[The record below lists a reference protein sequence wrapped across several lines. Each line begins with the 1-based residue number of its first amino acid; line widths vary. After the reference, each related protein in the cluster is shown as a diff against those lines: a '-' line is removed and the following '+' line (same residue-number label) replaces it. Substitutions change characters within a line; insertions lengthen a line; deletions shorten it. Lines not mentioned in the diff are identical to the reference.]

1 MQTALDVSIFELLLE
16 TGKAITSEVETEKL
30 VQRITDVGTEVSGA
44 QFGAFFFNVINESGE
59 KYVLYTISGV
69 AREAFSK
76 FPMPRNTKIF
86 EPTFSG
92 KGTVRYDDVTTQS
105 HYAQNP
111 PYHGMPKGHLPV
123 RSYLATPVISPIT
136 KEVIGGL
143 FFGHPDAGIFTERS
157 EKLIE
162 GVAAQAAIAMGNA
175 QLFEEKKRTEAK
187 LREQSEQYQSIFQ
200 SSPDAMLIFN
210 EEGVIIDA
218 NPAASQTLAFPH
230 KKLLGKNGK
239 ELIASGEDDFNA
251 MISVVSSGRK
261 YYGTNIFKRSN
272 GEEITAQVTGTHFMH
287 RNKMNLLV
295 FIKDI
300 TEDKKTEE
308 ALQKSEA
315 FSQIISNVSPVVLW
329 MTNEHA
335 DTIYMNQTWA
345 DWTGSTYEESLN
357 YGWTTFIVEEDR
369 QKAGMAFM
377 ENFKSRRIHQ
387 YDFRI
392 KRRDGSISWVS
403 SYGTPYYLNNGG
415 FGGYAGSL
423 TDITERKITE
433 QKLQSQNVLINT
445 LTNNTQQALFMMDD
459 RQFCTYMNPAA
470 EAMTG
475 FKVEEVKE
483 KPLHY
488 YVHHTHPDGRHF
500 PIEECAIDRALP
512 TKMQTQGEE
521 VFIRKNGEFFPV
533 AFTASP
539 IIENGVPK
547 GTVIEVRETTEEKR
561 IQEELRNKE
570 KQAMEMLEQKV
581 KERTKELEKINY
593 ELMQFTSVASHDLK
607 EPVRKVSIFSDRLKD
622 MATNE
627 NEQFHK
633 YLSNIM
639 ASARRM
645 ARLIDDLL
653 SFSRLSQAKPELE
666 EVDLNAL
673 MQQILDDLQ
682 IAIKEKNAQVKFDKL
697 PVVQGV
703 PLQLG
708 QVFQN
713 LISNSLKFSN
723 SDRPP
728 VITIHTEKTDG
739 TYKIIYTDNGIGF
752 SNEAADKIFNVFER
766 LHAKDKYEGTGIGL
780 AIVKKIIE
788 LHGGTISAIGKE
800 GEGATFIFSL
810 PA

>member
-16 TGKAITSEVETEKL
+16 TGKAITSEVELEKL

-86 EPTFSG
+86 DPTFSG
-92 KGTVRYDDVTTQS
+92 RGTVRYDDVTAQS
-105 HYAQNP
+105 HYGQNP
-111 PYHGMPKGHLPV
+111 PYGGMPKGHLPV

-143 FFGHPDAGIFTERS
+143 FFGHSDVGVFTERS

-210 EEGVIIDA
+210 EDGVIVDA
-218 NPAASQTLAFPH
+218 NPAATQTLGFPH
-230 KKLLGKNGK
+230 QELIGKNGK
-239 ELIASGEDDFNA
+239 ELIATAEDDFNA
-251 MISVVSSGRK
+251 MISVVRSGRK
-261 YYGTNIFKRSN
+261 YNGTNIFKRSTRD
-272 GEEITAQVTGTHFMH
+272 EITAQVTGTHFLH
-287 RNKMNLLV
+287 RDKMNLLV

-300 TEDKKTEE
+300 TEDKRTEE
-308 ALQKSEA
+308 ALKKSEA
-315 FSQIISNVSPVVLW
+315 FEQIISNVSPVVLW
-329 MTNEHA
+329 MTNENA
-335 DTIYMNQTWA
+335 DTIYINQTWM

-357 YGWTTFIVEEDR
+357 YGWVNFIVEEDR
-369 QKAGMAFM
+369 ERAGAAFM
-377 ENFKSRRIHQ
+377 ESFKNRRIHQ

-392 KRRDGSISWVS
+392 KRRDSSISWVS

-423 TDITERKITE
+423 TDITERKTTE

-459 RQFCTYMNPAA
+459 KQFCTYMNPAA

-475 FKVEEVKE
+475 FTMEEVRE

-521 VFIRKNGEFFPV
+521 IFIRKNGEFFPV

-539 IIENGVPK
+539 IIENGVSK

-570 KQAMEMLEQKV
+570 KQAMAMLEQKV
-581 KERTKELEKINY
+581 KERTRELEKINY

-622 MATNE
+622 IATNE
-627 NEQFHK
+627 SEQFHK
-633 YLSNIM
+633 YLSNIIS
-639 ASARRM
+639 SAKRM

-682 IAIKEKNAQVKFDKL
+682 IAIKEKNAQVRFDEL

-713 LISNSLKFSN
+713 LISNSLKFSKP
-723 SDRPP
+723 DDPP
-728 VITIHTEKTDG
+728 VVTIHREKNDG
-739 TYKIIYTDNGIGF
+739 TYRIIYTDNGIGF
-752 SNEAADKIFNVFER
+752 SNESADKIFDVFER

-788 LHGGTISAIGKE
+788 LHGGTITAKGKE
-800 GEGATFIFSL
+800 GEGATFIFTL